1 MGIERRRG
9 GGAQLM
15 VVHEGEKGRRRYG
28 CGLLHGYMQLKRNK
42 ME

>member
-15 VVHEGEKGRRRYG
+15 VVHEGEREEKIW
-28 CGLLHGYMQLKRNK
+28 LWFAAWVHAIEEK
-42 ME
+42 